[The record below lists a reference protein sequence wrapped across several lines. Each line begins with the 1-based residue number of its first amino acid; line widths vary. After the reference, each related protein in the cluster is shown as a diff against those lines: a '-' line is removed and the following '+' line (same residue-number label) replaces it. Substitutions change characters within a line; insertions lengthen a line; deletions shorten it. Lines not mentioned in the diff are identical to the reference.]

1 MIEIDEKVELFEEKL
16 RAQAELYSVM
26 IGLARKQVDQ
36 ISARDVDALTLSLER
51 KKTVVDEIEQIGMSA
66 DPLRRFWESHKDEVG
81 EPTRMRL
88 RAVVEEIRTLLEEL
102 LEIEAGSQRKLGITK
117 DALEEQMQELS
128 DSARAVHSYAPKPDE
143 KPRFMDQ
150 TG

>member
-1 MIEIDEKVELFEEKL
+1 MSEIDEKVQLFGEKL
-16 RAQAELYSVM
+16 RAQAELYSVL

-36 ISARDVDALTLSLER
+36 ISARDVDALTLSLEQ
-51 KKTVVDEIEQIGMSA
+51 KKTVVDEIEQIEMAA
-66 DPLRRFWESHKDEVG
+66 DPLRCFWESHKDEVG
-81 EPTRMRL
+81 EPTRVRL
-88 RAVVEEIRTLLEEL
+88 RAVVDEIRTLLEEL
-102 LEIEAGSQRKLGITK
+102 LEIEAGSQRILGITK

-128 DSARAVHSYAPKPDE
+128 DGARAVHSYAPKPDE

>member
-1 MIEIDEKVELFEEKL
+1 MSEIDEKVALFEEKL

-36 ISARDVDALTLSLER
+36 ISARDVDALTLSLEQ
-51 KKTVVDEIEQIGMSA
+51 KKTVVDEIEQIEMAA

-81 EPTRMRL
+81 EPTRVRL
-88 RAVVEEIRTLLEEL
+88 RAVVDEIRTLLEEL

-117 DALEEQMQELS
+117 DTIEEQMQELS
-128 DSARAVHSYAPKPDE
+128 DGARAVNSYAPKPDE